1 MKPGTPDRFG
11 STGPSAPPDYRLT
24 GLHDSIGAPLREGPM
39 SFRRAVSVLLLAA
52 YLPACTSFQSTSQP
66 LTELTAPPKPV
77 NKVRV
82 TTTAGRAIE
91 VDAPRV
97 VNDTLFGSTWTAG
110 SGGKAGAQAVALPL
124 VDIRTVEVRKSDSGS
139 TVILVVA
146 IVGGVVLLAVAGNAW
161 TSSTLES
168 AFEQ

>member
-1 MKPGTPDRFG
+1 
-11 STGPSAPPDYRLT
+11 
-24 GLHDSIGAPLREGPM
+24 M
-39 SFRRAVSVLLLAA
+39 SFRRAVSALLLIA

-82 TTTAGRAIE
+82 STSAGTSIE

-110 SGGKAGAQAVALPL
+110 SGGKQTAEAVALPL
-124 VDIRTVEVRKSDSGS
+124 TDIRTVEVKKTDG
-139 TVILVVA
+139 TTTALVLVGVVGVIVLVAV
-146 IVGGVVLLAVAGNAW
+146 VGGNF
-161 TSSTLES
+161 TES
-168 AFEQ
+168 ELGKAF